1 MAARTSIPASRQ
13 AWRVAQARATAASIP
28 ASSSSGNVAS
38 SRPVAG
44 SMDLSTLSNHATI
57 QQVARAPE
65 KRRLDRPAVPPSI
78 TPDPVGD
85 GRRRVVIEAVTPEI
99 DGGRFPAKRALGE
112 RVSVEADVFADGHD
126 AVSCMLRWRHE
137 SSQLWNDVPM
147 VPLVN
152 DRRRGEFMVGELGR
166 YFYTIRG
173 WVDAFET
180 WSRQFAKR
188 VEAGQDITLEV
199 EVAARMIEAAAG
211 RADSSDSNRLRAYA
225 AAIRKRRTAASTALS
240 DELAQLMDRHADKS
254 LAVTYPKELEVIVD
268 PERARF
274 SAWYEL
280 FPHSAGDL
288 GKHGTFRDVER
299 RLVEVAEMGFDVLYL
314 PPIHPIGRSHRKGA
328 NNSVTAGPDE
338 PGSPWAIGSEE
349 GGHKSVNPRL
359 GTLDDFRHVLQAAG
373 EHGIQVALDIAF
385 QCSPDHP
392 YTREHPEWFKHRP
405 DGAIQYAEN
414 PPKKYEDIFPFDFET
429 ESWRELWEELL
440 SIVVF
445 WIDQGVTV
453 FRIDNPHTKPFAFWA
468 WLIGEIKREHP
479 EVILLSEAFTRPKVM
494 YRLAKLGFT
503 QSYTY
508 FAWRNT
514 AAELSQYFTELSQP
528 PIREYF
534 RPNLWVNT
542 PDILTEYL
550 QNGGRPAFAARLIL
564 AATLGASYGIYG
576 PAFELC
582 EGRAREPGSEEY
594 LDSEKYQIRSW
605 DRDSTDSLREL
616 VTLVNKVRH
625 DNPALQSDRGLRFH
639 PTENDHLI
647 AYTKST
653 PDLADVVLTVVNVDP
668 HHTQAGM
675 VTLPLE
681 ELGIRRDRGFQAHEL
696 LSGARYLWNGP
707 RNFVEI
713 NPHAIPAQIF
723 RFRRRIRSEH
733 DFEYFL

>member
-1 MAARTSIPASRQ
+1 
-13 AWRVAQARATAASIP
+13 
-28 ASSSSGNVAS
+28 
-38 SRPVAG
+38 
-44 SMDLSTLSNHATI
+44 MDFSTLSNHGTI
-57 QQVARAPE
+57 RNVARAPV
-65 KRRLDRPAVPPSI
+65 KRRLERPTVLPSI
-78 TPDPVGD
+78 TPDRVGD
-85 GRRRVVIEAVTPEI
+85 GRRRVVIERVTPEI
-99 DGGRFPAKRALGE
+99 DAGSFPAKRSVGE
-112 RVSVEADVFADGHD
+112 RVTVEADVFADGHD
-126 AVSCMLRWRHE
+126 ALACVLRWRHE

-152 DRRRGEFMVGELGR
+152 DRWRGEFMVGELGR
-166 YFYTIRG
+166 YLYTVQG

-188 VEAGQDITLEV
+188 VEAGQDITQEL
-199 EVAARMIEAAAG
+199 EVAARMIEATAA
-211 RADSSDSNRLRAYA
+211 RADGSDSNRLQAYA
-225 AAIRKRRTAASTALS
+225 AAMRKGRATASSALGG
-240 DELAQLMDRHADKS
+240 ELAQLMDRYVDKS
-254 LAVTYPKELEVIVD
+254 LAVTYSRELAVIVD

-280 FPHSAGDL
+280 FPRSAGDPGAGRAQGAL
-288 GKHGTFRDVER
+288 SPNHGTFADVER
-299 RLVEVAEMGFDVLYL
+299 RLPEIAEMGFDVLYL
-314 PPIHPIGRSHRKGA
+314 PPIHPIGHTNRKGA
-328 NNSVTAGPDE
+328 NNSTTAGPDE

-349 GGHKSVNPRL
+349 GGHKSINPRL
-359 GTLDDFRHVLQAAG
+359 GTLDDFRHLLAAARD
-373 EHGIQVALDIAF
+373 HGLEVALDIAF

-405 DGAIQYAEN
+405 DGTIQYAEN

-429 ESWRELWEELL
+429 ESWRELWDELL
-440 SIVVF
+440 SIVLYWV
-445 WIDQGVTV
+445 DQGVTV
-453 FRIDNPHTKPFAFWA
+453 LRIDNPHTKPFAFWE
-468 WLIGEIKREHP
+468 WLIGEVKRGHP
-479 EVILLSEAFTRPKVM
+479 DVILLSEAFTRPKVM
-494 YRLAKLGFT
+494 FRLAKVGFT

-514 AAELSQYFTELSQP
+514 PAELAQYFTELSQP
-528 PIREYF
+528 PVSEFF
-534 RPNLWVNT
+534 RANLWPNT

-550 QNGGRPAFAARLIL
+550 QTGGRPAFAARFLL
-564 AATLGASYGIYG
+564 AATLGANYGIYG

-605 DRDSTDSLREL
+605 DRDSPDSLREL
-616 VTLVNKVRH
+616 ITLVNKVRH
-625 DNPALQSDRGLRFH
+625 ENPALQSDRGLRFH

-675 VTLPLE
+675 ITLPIE
-681 ELGIRRDRGFQAHEL
+681 ELGIRRDRGYQAHEL

-723 RFRRRIRSEH
+723 RFRRRLRSEH